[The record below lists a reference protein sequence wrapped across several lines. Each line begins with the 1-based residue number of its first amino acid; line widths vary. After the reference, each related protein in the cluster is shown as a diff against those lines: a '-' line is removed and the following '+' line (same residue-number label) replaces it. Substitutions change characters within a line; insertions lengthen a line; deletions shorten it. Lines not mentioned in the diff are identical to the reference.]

1 MHGSNLQQLVPA
13 LIFMVLMLAMFYWV
27 VIRPTQIRQ
36 KRHQEMVA
44 RLKVGDRVITV
55 GGIYGKIVNVGEKS
69 LGIEIAK
76 GITVTFDRR
85 AIRRLQEE
93 EDF

>member
-1 MHGSNLQQLVPA
+1 MQGANLQQLVPA
-13 LIFMVLMLAMFYWV
+13 LIFVVLMLVMFYWV
-27 VIRPTQIRQ
+27 VIRPTQVRQ
-36 KRHQEMVA
+36 KRHQDMVA

-55 GGIYGKIVNVGEKS
+55 GGIYGKIVNVSDKS

-85 AIRRLQEE
+85 AIRRLQDE